1 MSREI
6 EKRVK
11 QIVSH
16 TIQDFYNSG
25 SNTTESPKSL
35 KQWLSTDL
43 LLLEDI
49 EEYSTIEI
57 SILTLEKLQSVDLI
71 NIEMINEV
79 IARSLI
85 NSENE
90 IIHVSIPKVL

>member
-1 MSREI
+1 MKI

-11 QIVSH
+11 QIVTH

-25 SNTTESPKSL
+25 SNTAESPKSL
-35 KQWLSTDL
+35 KQWLSNDL
-43 LLLEDI
+43 LLLADI
-49 EEYSTIEI
+49 EELTTIEI

-90 IIHVSIPKVL
+90 MIHVSIPKIL